1 MTMESKLQQE
11 QELANINTTNSNN
24 DLPKLIEEHDRNQY
38 VSYQLFEQPVI
49 PLIVRVGCTLYDMS
63 SFDITEGTVHAVFD
77 LWLVYDDKIFH
88 DTFANTTDGKLPI
101 SFPNIL
107 ELNEVQYRMF
117 KMYGNDL
124 DALNIWTKKRKT
136 NDECNDQSKT
146 FTIEMRQCNAI
157 LKLNSTPGTDPF
169 LSIFF
174 FIKLSLDGTP
184 GSEMTVFKIS
194 SGDCYFPGCRKKLG
208 SFTLGSQTM
217 REFRITASYGEY
229 SRLYFIFEYTK
240 SPYEDIA
247 KYYILPLLINLFTI
261 GYYNTVESL
270 FDSAGTYFLAIIALL
285 FTLPET
291 GAFTKNEKAVV
302 CGSVWMLIVML
313 VLLSEPGDAS
323 QLILW
328 VSVLAFYCI
337 LLIYDYISAKRMSN
351 KWMDFLFHGDL
362 RRLDAVDNLSCC

>member
-1 MTMESKLQQE
+1 MELESKLQQE
-11 QELANINTTNSNN
+11 QELSTIKTQDPNN
-24 DLPKLIEEHDRNQY
+24 NLTKVIKRDDTNQY
-38 VSYQLFEQPVI
+38 VLYIDPDQQVI
-49 PLIVRVGCTLYDMS
+49 PLIVRVGYTLYDMG
-63 SFDITEGTVHAVFD
+63 SFDVTEATVQATFD
-77 LWLVYDDKIFH
+77 IWLVYDDDIFY
-88 DTFANTTDGKLPI
+88 DTFGNTTDNKLPI

-107 ELNEVQYRMF
+107 ELNEVQYRTY
-117 KMYGNDL
+117 KMYGVDL
-124 DALNIWTKKRKT
+124 NELNIMTKRQKYDKS
-136 NDECNDQSKT
+136 NDQLKT
-146 FTIEMRQCNAI
+146 FKIEMHQYNAV
-157 LKLNSTPGTDPF
+157 LKLNTVPAIDPF
-169 LSIFF
+169 LSLFF
-174 FIKLSLDGTP
+174 CIKLAMDGTP
-184 GSEMTVFKIS
+184 GSEMTQFKPS
-194 SGDCYFPGCRKKLG
+194 KENCCFPGCRKRIG
-208 SFTLGSQTM
+208 SFERGEVAT
-217 REFRITASYGEY
+217 REFRITTSYGEY
-229 SRLYFIFEYTK
+229 SRLYMIFSYAK